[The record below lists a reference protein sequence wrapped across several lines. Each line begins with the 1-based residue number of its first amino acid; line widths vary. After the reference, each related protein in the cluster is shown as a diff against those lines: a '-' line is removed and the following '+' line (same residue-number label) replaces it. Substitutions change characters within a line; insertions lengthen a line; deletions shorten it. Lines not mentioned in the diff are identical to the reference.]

1 MTVHRIPILLVALF
15 VSGCQ
20 CFQISERYG
29 DCIDR
34 IADTQCYFDRFYIE
48 KLDLTRIRCNHKM
61 CGKHYCPPVA
71 VYPDR
76 YIPSPSRPQTGPVNS
91 DVVPPSPPIEDLPQE
106 FERELEDELK
116 STFPEAVPSPPEPL
130 ELKPTEIPETEIP
143 LPVPEEET
151 SMSVNP
157 ISMEIEMTDQQD
169 LTIEAAQILD
179 LESFEVVEVSKTETP
194 AGAPRPFATTS
205 QEPTPRA
212 IQPVAVPPAP
222 LSKTPAQAVTET
234 ATVAEPVRAAPNSD
248 VEKAEEIRRKPVSAP
263 ASVAP
268 SPRLQYQW
276 RSAQ

>member
-1 MTVHRIPILLVALF
+1 MTVHRIPILLVTLF

-76 YIPSPSRPQTGPVNS
+76 YIPSATRPQTGPTNS
-91 DVVPPSPPIEDLPQE
+91 DIIPPSPPIEDLPRE

-116 STFPEAVPSPPEPL
+116 STLPEAVPSPPEPL
-130 ELKPTEIPETEIP
+130 ELKPTEIPDSEIP
-143 LPVPEEET
+143 LPIPESET
-151 SMSVNP
+151 SMSVSP
-157 ISMEIEMTDQQD
+157 ISMEIEMTDQED

-179 LESFEVVEVSKTETP
+179 LESFEVVEVSKAEPTSQAARSTNTSTQET
-194 AGAPRPFATTS
+194 APRAV
-205 QEPTPRA
+205 
-212 IQPVAVPPAP
+212 QPVAVPPAP
-222 LSKTPAQAVTET
+222 LSQTPAQPITQT
-234 ATVAEPVRAAPNSD
+234 ATVAQPVSAAPSNE
-248 VEKAEEIRRKPVSAP
+248 VEKGQEVQRKPVSAP
-263 ASVAP
+263 SSVAP